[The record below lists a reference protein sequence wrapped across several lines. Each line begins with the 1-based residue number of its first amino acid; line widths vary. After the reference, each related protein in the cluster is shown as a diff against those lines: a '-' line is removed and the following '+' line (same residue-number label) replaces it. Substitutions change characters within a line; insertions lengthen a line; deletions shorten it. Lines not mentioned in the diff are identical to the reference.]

1 MVRGGGFVAARLG
14 LPERWAGLR
23 DAELAA
29 VSGVADSVF
38 CHLNLFI
45 GGARSFEGA
54 VQMAALALAART

>member
-1 MVRGGGFVAARLG
+1 MD

-38 CHLNLFI
+38 CHLKVFI

-54 VQMAALALAART
+54 VQMAGLALAART